1 VLDDR
6 GLHTK
11 RRFNQR
17 TDCSIY
23 FNLKKESGTK
33 MQIQLIDYTGI
44 GRTDQSWHA
53 ADVMIFTKQTR
64 LNLSAGLMAEIKS
77 WPAEKKQAELD
88 YMAKTIKSSWEFAD
102 LTFLVSGVS
111 RAVAQQITRTRT
123 ASYAMQSM
131 RVTNASE
138 LGVVEGKK
146 LTPEQLQLY
155 RSAVNG
161 TRVAYTELV
170 ELGTALEDAR
180 GILPLNTECNI
191 ICKYN
196 FRSVTD
202 LIKARK
208 SLRAQGEYGDIV
220 REMERLVL
228 EVWPWAG
235 AFFESDTDVAVK
247 MLEGIAEQVGI
258 TTGKGIGWEIA
269 KAIDLIR
276 KG

>member
-1 VLDDR
+1 MKV
-6 GLHTK
+6 
-11 RRFNQR
+11 
-17 TDCSIY
+17 
-23 FNLKKESGTK
+23 E
-33 MQIQLIDYTGI
+33 LIDYTGI
-44 GRTDQSWHA
+44 GRADQEWHA

-64 LNLSAGLMAEIKS
+64 LNLSAGLMQEVKS
-77 WPAEKKQAELD
+77 WSADKKQAELD
-88 YMAKTIKSSWEFAD
+88 YMAKTIKSSWEFVD
-102 LTFLVSGVS
+102 VTFLLSGVS

-146 LTPEQLQLY
+146 LEGRQLELY
-155 RSAVNG
+155 RSAVDS
-161 TRVAYTELV
+161 AKESYKELV
-170 ELGTALEDAR
+170 DAGVALEDAR
-180 GILPLNTECNI
+180 GVLPLNTECNL

-196 FRSVTD
+196 FRSATD

-220 REMERLVL
+220 REMERLIL
-228 EVWPWAG
+228 EVWPWSAP
-235 AFFESDTDVAVK
+235 FFESDIDIAVR
-247 MLEGIAEQVGI
+247 MLESVAKEIGI
-258 TTGKGIGWEIA
+258 TTGKGQGWEIA